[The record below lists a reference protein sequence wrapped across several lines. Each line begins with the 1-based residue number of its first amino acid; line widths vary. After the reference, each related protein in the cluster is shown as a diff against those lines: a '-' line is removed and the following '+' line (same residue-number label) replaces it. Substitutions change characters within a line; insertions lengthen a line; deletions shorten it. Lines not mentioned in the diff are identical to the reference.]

1 MHMSELLEGW
11 YSPAGH
17 GVQVADPVDE
27 AVPAGHLVHAAAPRV
42 PLELVPASQGMQ
54 KTEAAAGWWNPA
66 AHCDM
71 EGMCWE

>member
-1 MHMSELLEGW
+1 MHVSELFEGW

-27 AVPAGHLVHAAAPRV
+27 AVPAGHIVHAAAPRV
-42 PLELVPASQGMQ
+42 PLERVPLELVPASHGRQ

-66 AHCDM
+66 GH
-71 EGMCWE
+71 